1 MFTVPANVIP
11 YSNIRGVYGERV
23 QNYAWIRSR
32 SMFLL
37 WENPD
42 LLYAGRP
49 VPHMR
54 LSEKKLT
61 RKPEGHGVSS

>member
-1 MFTVPANVIP
+1 
-11 YSNIRGVYGERV
+11 
-23 QNYAWIRSR
+23 
-32 SMFLL
+32 MFLL